1 MFRASSRRA
10 AVAAALVA
18 AVGLLPATS
27 VFALGPTGADTV
39 TAPVDPGPVTTSVT
53 APSLSLDVVSD
64 SVVATA
70 TVHYT
75 GSAPDLI
82 VAWGD
87 GARTRTSPPIAS
99 LPGRPVPTAGSVVFQ
114 HVFAEGF
121 GFPFISHVSVISPVS
136 GRELI
141 GRNVGIIPRYRVTQH
156 AVEFSPLNHCDSI
169 AEAYTEWVIQRPG
182 GVLPYK
188 EWHVDRHTADIGGVG
203 VPLPDFQPL
212 PDSAV
217 TFETTAAG
225 APTVSYRAY
234 EADPL
239 VSEFFDPQF
248 VDFNPRLGSRTVTL
262 TYHEKYG
269 ADCHFQIRT
278 PIDVQLLKPGLASG
292 PVASQ

>member
-1 MFRASSRRA
+1 
-10 AVAAALVA
+10 
-18 AVGLLPATS
+18 
-27 VFALGPTGADTV
+27 
-39 TAPVDPGPVTTSVT
+39 VTTAVT

-99 LPGRPVPTAGSVVFQ
+99 FPGRPVPTAGSAVMQ

-121 GFPFISHVSVISPVS
+121 RFPFTAHVSVISPAS
-136 GRELI
+136 GRELV
-141 GRNVGIIPRYRVTQH
+141 GRDVGIFPRYRVTQH

-169 AEAYTEWVIQRPG
+169 AEAYTEWGIQRPS

-188 EWHVDRHTADIGGVG
+188 EWDVDRRTADVGGVG

-217 TFETTAAG
+217 TLETTAVG
-225 APTVSYRAY
+225 APKVSYRAD
-234 EADPL
+234 EHDPL
-239 VSEFFDPQF
+239 VSEHFDPQS
-248 VDFNPRLGSRTVTL
+248 VDFNPVLGSRTVTL

-278 PIDVQLLKPGLASG
+278 PIDVQLLTPGLASG
-292 PVASQ
+292 PVVSQ